1 MANGDV
7 LQHGWSGIHCIQRFF
22 RVKFPVEQLP
32 HEDKHQRFN
41 LEASQALG
49 PCTNP
54 DPARTGEAEHL
65 YRSKNTAT
73 CRDLSAK
80 KDKERW
86 NCPKEAKEMPFLPYE
101 TWLQNQIDLQRM
113 SPSYLSR
120 TLATL
125 LPSLLRVQLPLNSA
139 ENFSLYSWMHISHC

>member
-22 RVKFPVEQLP
+22 RVKFPVEQLS
-32 HEDKHQRFN
+32 HEDNRQRFN
-41 LEASQALG
+41 LEASRALG
-49 PCTNP
+49 PCTDHAPCTNP
-54 DPARTGEAEHL
+54 NPARTGEAEHL
-65 YRSKNTAT
+65 YRSKNTAA

-86 NCPKEAKEMPFLPYE
+86 NCPKEAEEMPFLP
-101 TWLQNQIDLQRM
+101 QNQIDLQGM

-125 LPSLLRVQLPLNSA
+125 LPSLLRVQLPGIA
-139 ENFSLYSWMHISHC
+139 ENCHLKS